1 MSKLTG
7 AALDRAVANAMGL
20 KSVNN
25 CEQWGEEHMTSTGY
39 EPTYTWS
46 EVQKQIETA
55 VKHDRKQ
62 RTWVGLTEE
71 DDIDWEGGNLRD
83 LVKAIEAKLRSKN
96 T

>member
-1 MSKLTG
+1 MI
-7 AALDRAVANAMGL
+7 
-20 KSVNN
+20 
-25 CEQWGEEHMTSTGY
+25 STGY

-46 EVQKQIETA
+46 EVKKQIETA

-83 LVKAIEAKLRSKN
+83 LVKAIEAKLKEKN